1 MEQELTN
8 FLPKFPESTKNL
20 LFWMVLRETF
30 VFRDPVEE
38 RSRSELQVGDESAPF
53 EMLLAMHVI
62 PLLSS
67 STAPTEVMRK
77 EPSTAIFVQN

>member
-1 MEQELTN
+1 MKEEFTN

-38 RSRSELQVGDESAPF
+38 RSRSELQVGDESPPF
-53 EMLLAMHVI
+53 EMMLAMLSI

-77 EPSTAIFVQN
+77 EPSTVIFVQN

>member
-1 MEQELTN
+1 MKEEFTN

-38 RSRSELQVGDESAPF
+38 GLEVGDESPPF
-53 EMLLAMHVI
+53 EMI
-62 PLLSS
+62 
-67 STAPTEVMRK
+67 
-77 EPSTAIFVQN
+77 